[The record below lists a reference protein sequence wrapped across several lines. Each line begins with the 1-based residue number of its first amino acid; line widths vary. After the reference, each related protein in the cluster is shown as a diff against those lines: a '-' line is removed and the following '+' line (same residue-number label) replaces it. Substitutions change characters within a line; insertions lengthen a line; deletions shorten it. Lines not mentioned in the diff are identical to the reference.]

1 VSDKHHVTGLPVYFT
16 VFIALM
22 VFTALTVWAA
32 FTDLGPINDLVA
44 MAIAFTKASLVVL
57 IFMQVRHAS
66 RMAKITVVAGFLWLA
81 ILFGITLTDY
91 FSRGFLG

>member
-1 VSDKHHVTGLPVYFT
+1 MSDHHVTGVGSYVL
-16 VFIALM
+16 VFLALM
-22 VFTALTVWAA
+22 VLTAATVAAA
-32 FTDLGPINDLVA
+32 FIDLGAFNDLVA
-44 MAIAFTKASLVVL
+44 LLIAFTKAALVVT
-57 IFMQVRHAS
+57 IFMGVRHAS

>member
-1 VSDKHHVTGLPVYFT
+1 MSERHHVTGLAVYLA
-16 VFIALM
+16 VFLALM
-22 VFTALTVWAA
+22 VFTAVTVWAS
-32 FTDLGPINDLVA
+32 FVHLGPFNDLVA
-44 MAIAFTKASLVVL
+44 MAIAFTKATLVVL
-57 IFMQVRHAS
+57 FFMQVRHAS